1 MYYFYSPQM
10 FAPYQWGLERDV
22 SYAYMPYNSFY
33 YGDYINSL
41 PYAYIPQNYEVQMKA
56 DERGSWTPLS
66 WVEKCAY
73 AFSGPYNKAE
83 VALTFDDGPDL
94 EFTPKILD
102 KLKQHNVKATFFLL
116 GENAEKFPNVVKRI
130 ANEGHVIG
138 NHTYSHPNLA
148 KVNEGEYR
156 NQIIKT
162 EEILKRIAGYAPKF
176 IRPPYG
182 EILENQLKWATE
194 QNFMIVQ
201 WSVDTVDWKGV
212 SADTITNNVLG
223 NSFPGS
229 IILQHS
235 TPGGHLQGSV
245 EALDKMI
252 PQLKTKG
259 ARFVT
264 LPSMFQTSKERK

>member
-1 MYYFYSPQM
+1 MEKAFNMKRVVVVLIAVAAVAIGYFMFQSITSPAKAVAKQENVVQLASEQSKVELNKT
-10 FAPYQWGLERDV
+10 APSRFNGKERKV
-22 SYAYMPYNSFY
+22 AY
-33 YGDYINSL
+33 
-41 PYAYIPQNYEVQMKA
+41 
-56 DERGSWTPLS
+56 
-66 WVEKCAY
+66 
-73 AFSGPYNKAE
+73 
-83 VALTFDDGPDL
+83 LTFDDGPDL
-94 EFTPKILD
+94 VFTPKILD

-148 KVNEGEYR
+148 KVNEAEYH

-162 EEILKRIAGYAPKF
+162 EEILNRLAGYAPKF

-229 IILQHS
+229 VILQHS

-245 EALDKMI
+245 DALDKII

>member
-1 MYYFYSPQM
+1 
-10 FAPYQWGLERDV
+10 
-22 SYAYMPYNSFY
+22 
-33 YGDYINSL
+33 
-41 PYAYIPQNYEVQMKA
+41 
-56 DERGSWTPLS
+56 
-66 WVEKCAY
+66 
-73 AFSGPYNKAE
+73 
-83 VALTFDDGPDL
+83 
-94 EFTPKILD
+94 
-102 KLKQHNVKATFFLL
+102 
-116 GENAEKFPNVVKRI
+116 
-130 ANEGHVIG
+130 
-138 NHTYSHPNLA
+138 
-148 KVNEGEYR
+148 
-156 NQIIKT
+156 
-162 EEILKRIAGYAPKF
+162 
-176 IRPPYG
+176 
-182 EILENQLKWATE
+182 LKWATE